1 MGESLP
7 GETSSMKL
15 FSAFLL
21 SLSAV
26 SAEWTCDE
34 CAEMSAFMALT
45 ASDPAFIERWN
56 ELLVIDIC
64 PLTTVADTCPITLP
78 WLWTA
83 MAPPRF
89 ADEDI
94 IEKYIAMFEHGHWCH
109 DQWPDYVELC
119 KAGIIELTPLILNY
133 IAESPRDWVDATCQ
147 AWGCAEA

>member
-7 GETSSMKL
+7 RETPSMKL

-21 SLSAV
+21 SLSTV

-83 MAPPRF
+83 MAPPLF
-89 ADEDI
+89 ADYFS
-94 IEKYIAMFEHGHWCH
+94 YICADLE
-109 DQWPDYVELC
+109 E
-119 KAGIIELTPLILNY
+119 
-133 IAESPRDWVDATCQ
+133 CQ
-147 AWGCAEA
+147 VTNKRVIGETSVPSCAECTSYLPRAFFNFQGPFLLINI